1 MKSIHYLPFT
11 KKSTGC
17 LSYTA
22 LSKMR
27 LQNVYAM
34 SGRALEQLMRKVQR
48 HKISRNTRWSWNEA
62 HIGEQGLGLEIG
74 QEAVK

>member
-1 MKSIHYLPFT
+1 MKSIHYQPFT
-11 KKSTGC
+11 KNSFGC

-34 SGRALEQLMRKVQR
+34 SGRALEQLVRKVQ
-48 HKISRNTRWSWNEA
+48 WYWNEV